1 MLVVHIVHCLEI
13 GGLETGIVNL
23 VNAPRAGQRHAVLCM
38 THGGAN
44 RANLRPEV
52 GVFELH
58 KADGNDPRTF
68 ARLVGLLRR
77 LRPDVV
83 HTRNWS
89 AFDGIMAGRLA
100 GVGRIAHGEH
110 GREFAD
116 PHGRNRRR
124 KILRRLLAPLVD
136 SFTTVS
142 DDLRRWLIE
151 DVRIRAAKV
160 VRIHNGVDTARYS
173 PGDRAEGRAALGI
186 PSGGTVVGTV
196 GRLNPV
202 KGHVTLIRAFARLAT
217 ADAVLVVAGDGP
229 CRDELHQCAKTL
241 GLGDRVRFLGERHD
255 VPRVLRAM
263 DVFVLPSIAEGIS
276 NTTLEAMATGLPVVA
291 TRVGGNA
298 ELVVHGTTGR
308 LVPAENP
315 EALAEGIAEYVSD
328 PIRRLDHG
336 ARARARAVD
345 VFGLDVMRDTYASL
359 YARLGGHSPAMIH
372 PVEPALRSDG

>member
-1 MLVVHIVHCLEI
+1 MLVAHIVHCLEI

-23 VNAPRAGQRHAVLCM
+23 VNAPRAGQRHAVICM

-52 GVFELH
+52 EVFELH
-58 KADGNDPRTF
+58 KADGHDPKTF

-89 AFDGIMAGRLA
+89 AFDGILAGRLA
-100 GVGRIAHGEH
+100 GVRRIAHGEH

-124 KILRRLLAPLVD
+124 KVLRRLFAPLVD

-142 DDLRRWLIE
+142 DDLRRWLIDE
-151 DVRIRAAKV
+151 VRIRAAKV
-160 VRIHNGVDTARYS
+160 VRIHNGVDIARYS
-173 PGDRAEGRAALGI
+173 PGDREESRAAIGI
-186 PSGGTVVGTV
+186 APGRTVVGTV

-202 KGHVTLIRAFARLAT
+202 KGQATLIQAFARLAST
-217 ADAVLVVAGDGP
+217 DAVLVIAGDGP
-229 CRDELHQCAKTL
+229 CRDELQQCASRL
-241 GLGDRVRFLGERHD
+241 GLGDRVRLLGERHD
-255 VPRVLRAM
+255 VPRVLRAL

-276 NTTLEAMATGLPVVA
+276 NTVLEAMATGLPVVA
-291 TRVGGNA
+291 TRVGGNP
-298 ELVVHGTTGR
+298 ELIAHGTTGR
-308 LVPAENP
+308 LVPPENA
-315 EALAEGIAEYVSD
+315 EALAEGIAEYVRD
-328 PIRRLDHG
+328 PIRRREHG
-336 ARARARAVD
+336 AGARTRAVE

-359 YARLGGHSPAMIH
+359 YTRLGGHSRAAMRPA
-372 PVEPALRSDG
+372 VPALRSDG